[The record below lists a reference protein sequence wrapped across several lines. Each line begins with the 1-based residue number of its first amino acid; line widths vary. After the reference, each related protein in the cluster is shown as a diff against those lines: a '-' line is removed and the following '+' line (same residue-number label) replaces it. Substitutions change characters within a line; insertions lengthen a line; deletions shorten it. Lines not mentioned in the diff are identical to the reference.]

1 MFIACSVQH
10 ILLTYVC
17 NFLFPKKKPQK
28 TKKQADIHSCFK
40 SIELHAKAIKHSYGF
55 IKQPVYLF

>member
-17 NFLFPKKKPQK
+17 NFLFPKPPPPKKK
-28 TKKQADIHSCFK
+28 ADIHSCIK
-40 SIELHAKAIKHSYGF
+40 SIELHAKTIKHSYGF